1 MINSP
6 EDILKQYWGF
16 STFKPLQ
23 KDIITT
29 VLAGKDTIALL
40 PTGGGKSLC
49 YQIPAIMQDGI
60 TIVISPLI
68 ALIREQVAILKEKG
82 IKALALTS
90 GISYSDLD
98 TLLDNCIYGNY
109 KLLYLSPERLQ
120 QPLVRER
127 MQQMPIN
134 LVAIDEAH
142 CISQWGHDFRPAYLE
157 IAAIRTFIKDVPFI
171 ALTATATSQVLD
183 DIKEQLQLQQ
193 SQLFQTS
200 FRRPNL
206 TYSVI
211 QTADKKQQLLEAL
224 SGTSKSSIVYVRNR
238 KATKQLSDLIN
249 HRGITAT
256 TYHGGLTNSERQKNY
271 DQWRTNQAQTMVCT
285 NAFGMGIDKAD
296 VDLVIHME
304 IPDSLENYFQEAGRS
319 GRSGQ
324 EAKALLIYNENDNIK
339 LKNQFINVLP
349 DVTITKRVY
358 KYLNTYFQIAYGEGA
373 QTTHDFNFSAFC
385 ARYELKMV
393 QTFNV
398 LQLLERQSILSISK
412 EYIKKATILFK
423 VSDVNLTYYL
433 IKNPQCDTLVKSILR
448 TYGGIFEQVTSLNYN
463 QLATKTSLPITTI
476 HEQLLQLQKD
486 DIVDYTHQSFDATL
500 TFLVPRED
508 DHTINS
514 IKQHIEL
521 YSENK
526 KRQIKD
532 VENYLSNTTV
542 CRSIQLLAYF
552 GETSE
557 EDCNACDT
565 CLSQKKHNHSSDS
578 TIHDLIINLLEEGE
592 RDAQY
597 LQTLPFSKKEIIT
610 AIKLLLDQK
619 RIIVTPT
626 NTYKKA

>member
-271 DQWRTNQAQTMVCT
+271 EQWRTNQAQTMVCT

-324 EAKALLIYNENDNIK
+324 EAKALLIYNENDSIK

>member
-271 DQWRTNQAQTMVCT
+271 EQWRTNQAQTMVCT

>member
-256 TYHGGLTNSERQKNY
+256 TYHGGLTNSE
-271 DQWRTNQAQTMVCT
+271 
-285 NAFGMGIDKAD
+285 
-296 VDLVIHME
+296 
-304 IPDSLENYFQEAGRS
+304 P
-319 GRSGQ
+319 
-324 EAKALLIYNENDNIK
+324 
-339 LKNQFINVLP
+339 
-349 DVTITKRVY
+349 
-358 KYLNTYFQIAYGEGA
+358 
-373 QTTHDFNFSAFC
+373 
-385 ARYELKMV
+385 
-393 QTFNV
+393 
-398 LQLLERQSILSISK
+398 
-412 EYIKKATILFK
+412 
-423 VSDVNLTYYL
+423 VS
-433 IKNPQCDTLVKSILR
+433 
-448 TYGGIFEQVTSLNYN
+448 
-463 QLATKTSLPITTI
+463 
-476 HEQLLQLQKD
+476 
-486 DIVDYTHQSFDATL
+486 YTHL
-500 TFLVPRED
+500 
-508 DHTINS
+508 
-514 IKQHIEL
+514 
-521 YSENK
+521 
-526 KRQIKD
+526 
-532 VENYLSNTTV
+532 
-542 CRSIQLLAYF
+542 
-552 GETSE
+552 
-557 EDCNACDT
+557 
-565 CLSQKKHNHSSDS
+565 
-578 TIHDLIINLLEEGE
+578 
-592 RDAQY
+592 
-597 LQTLPFSKKEIIT
+597 TLPTICS
-610 AIKLLLDQK
+610 
-619 RIIVTPT
+619 V
-626 NTYKKA
+626 